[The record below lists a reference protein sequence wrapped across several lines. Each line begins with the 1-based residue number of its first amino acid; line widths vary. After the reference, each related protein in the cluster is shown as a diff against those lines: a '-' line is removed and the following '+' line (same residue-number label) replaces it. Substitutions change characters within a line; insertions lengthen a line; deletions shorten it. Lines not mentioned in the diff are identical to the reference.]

1 MFYGELKKTDI
12 ANGPGV
18 RVSLFV
24 SGCTHHC
31 PGCFNADTWDFQYG
45 KSYTEETTGEILD
58 ALAPDYIAGLTVLGG
73 EPMEPENQRTLLPLF
88 RRIKE
93 QYPDK
98 TIWVHSGYLFD
109 REIMSTL
116 PAGTALEEE
125 DAESFSAGEGGNAVA
140 EDGSIRFL
148 YRDTKGNTVSFPC
161 ALRSAHCEVTKEML
175 SMISVLV
182 DGKFVVSEKDLTLR
196 FRGSR
201 NQRLVSV
208 QSSLEQGKVVLW
220 DV

>member
-1 MFYGELKKTDI
+1 
-12 ANGPGV
+12 
-18 RVSLFV
+18 
-24 SGCTHHC
+24 
-31 PGCFNADTWDFQYG
+31 
-45 KSYTEETTGEILD
+45 
-58 ALAPDYIAGLTVLGG
+58 
-73 EPMEPENQRTLLPLF
+73 
-88 RRIKE
+88 
-93 QYPDK
+93 
-98 TIWVHSGYLFD
+98 
-109 REIMSTL
+109 MSTL